1 MIFRRKAR
9 RARSNRRDQTG
20 EGLIDEIES
29 FLAGNALRSYVDSG
43 LPVPPWAN
51 INWLAHGEPAELRER
66 VRLEYGLE
74 RLEGTW
80 AWAVSTVARELL
92 EAGGA
97 DPVVV
102 RLQRDC
108 LVPIELALLE
118 RGDRGFLPS
127 RLVSIGIPRLRSH
140 PMARHTS

>member
-9 RARSNRRDQTG
+9 RDQTG
-20 EGLIDEIES
+20 DGLVEEIES
-29 FLAGNALRSYVDSG
+29 FLTGNALRSYVASG
-43 LPVPPWAN
+43 LPVPTWAN

-74 RLEGTW
+74 RLEGSW

-118 RGDRGFLPS
+118 QGDREFLPA
-127 RLVSIGIPRLRSH
+127 RLVSIGIPRLRAH